1 MPIPHYGAWIVRGI
15 RYESER
21 EADDPVSPH
30 IHLYFKDH
38 PEGRQERRAAVNV
51 KSRDKDSRLVYWIS
65 KNFTHPLTHHL
76 SELDYGFKLIKPN
89 KGPLQGPDYL
99 RTDDLLP
106 GGIEAGSLV
115 PHDVPGPDNDILDKV
130 EPILAAAIKDSA
142 RIYLFGSSFGSGIH
156 DIHMNQGSLPQYPNG
171 VYQDGAILVEFQN
184 GHWEAIFL
192 AFASQKTQTDD
203 DSGKPLSGSDS
214 FAEILG
220 AR

>member
-1 MPIPHYGAWIVRGI
+1 MTFFRA
-15 RYESER
+15 
-21 EADDPVSPH
+21 VSRPAA
-30 IHLYFKDH
+30 LYLMMSLD
-38 PEGRQERRAAVNV
+38 
-51 KSRDKDSRLVYWIS
+51 LIMIS
-65 KNFTHPLTHHL
+65 LT
-76 SELDYGFKLIKPN
+76 
-89 KGPLQGPDYL
+89 
-99 RTDDLLP
+99 
-106 GGIEAGSLV
+106 
-115 PHDVPGPDNDILDKV
+115 KV